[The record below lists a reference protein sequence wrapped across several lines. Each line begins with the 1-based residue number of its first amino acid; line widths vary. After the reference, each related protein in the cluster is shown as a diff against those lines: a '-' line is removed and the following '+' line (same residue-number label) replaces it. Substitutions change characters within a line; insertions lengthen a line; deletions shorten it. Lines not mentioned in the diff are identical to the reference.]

1 MNLKT
6 CAGRDQTGW
15 HILIILAC
23 CAIRPAAV
31 GAQAAFEPYESR
43 SEFLLTSPASSATGL
58 HGYLNPA
65 LAGHIQGPETVFV
78 WSDRRVKRQGSNQW
92 GLFTGFPHLGLGLVH
107 RRLPGRDLTDY
118 NLAVAGGERSGSFGV
133 AYGWSSGSA
142 RRNGRQNRISIGTL
156 LRPSRQVSLGITVVS
171 TLDGAREGV
180 ADLALRPAFG
190 RRLTLFAEAA
200 SANKQGGGGEYWSG
214 GASFEVADGILLTGR
229 FFDNRTVSLGI
240 ELGFSR
246 SAFSTQSRLDG
257 DRREFNT
264 YSTRIGPRRAS
275 ALTRYRQ
282 QDPKYLELLFDT
294 PTVHRRFPLFDRSQT
309 LLDLLQLIDR
319 SRTDDSIQGLALN
332 LSGLRISFAM
342 SWELR
347 EALREFKAGG
357 KRVIVYIDRT
367 NLVGYHLASV
377 ADRIYM
383 DPVGMLSL
391 EGFVAGQTYFAGSL
405 EKLGLGFDEWRFF
418 KYKSAMEALS
428 RREMSDA
435 DREQWTE
442 LIEDFYELVRG
453 EISAERSLQPSE
465 FDRLVDETTIFLAED
480 ALSSGL
486 VDSLGRWDDLEAVV
500 RDLEGGKGSVARS
513 YEPIHDTDWGAK
525 PRVAVVYALGIC
537 AMDSGIR
544 ARTLAKVLES
554 IKDDKTIDAVVLRV
568 DSPGGDGLA
577 SDLVAS
583 AVSRCRK
590 KKPVIV
596 SQGSV
601 AASGGYWLSMNA
613 DSIVAA
619 PNTATG
625 SIGII
630 GGWIYDLEFKQRLG
644 LTTDHVKVGAHAD
657 LPFGATLPLLG
668 LTLPDRNLDRGEKE
682 TMERVM
688 RSLYG
693 DFVGKVAKGRGLST
707 EKVEESAQG
716 RVWSGKRALERG
728 LVDELGGLHLAIRIA
743 EAKAGIPA
751 ETDVELVEYPR
762 QPLLDPSFF
771 TPSLVR
777 SETAMFV
784 DFLRFRIDHNGRP
797 LALMPEAFLNS
808 FAHDVPQ
815 VEPLGAFGRDGDG
828 EP

>member
-1 MNLKT
+1 MNVENRTAHGQKRWRILVIFAV
-6 CAGRDQTGW
+6 CAV
-15 HILIILAC
+15 
-23 CAIRPAAV
+23 RPGAAD
-31 GAQAAFEPYESR
+31 AQAAFEPYESR
-43 SEFLLTSPASSATGL
+43 SEFLLTSPGSTATGL

-65 LAGHIQGPETVFV
+65 LAARIQGPESVFA
-78 WSDRRVKRQGSNQW
+78 WSDRRAKRQGSNQW
-92 GLFTGFPHLGLGLVH
+92 GFFAGVPHLGLGLVH

-118 NLAVAGGERSGSFGV
+118 NLAVASGDRAGSFGI
-133 AYGWSSGSA
+133 AYGWSSGSTGRSG
-142 RRNGRQNRISIGTL
+142 RRNRISVGTL
-156 LRPSRQVSLGITVVS
+156 LRPSQQLSFGITVVS

-180 ADLALRPAFG
+180 ADLALRPGLG

-200 SANKQGGGGEYWSG
+200 SANRKGGGQEYWSG
-214 GASFEVADGILLTGR
+214 GASLEMADGILLTGR

-246 SAFSTQSRLDG
+246 TSFNTQSRLDG

-264 YSTRIGPRRAS
+264 YSTRVGPRRAS
-275 ALTRYRQ
+275 ALTRYRR
-282 QDPKYLELLFDT
+282 QDPNYLELPFDA

-309 LLDLLQLIDR
+309 LLDLLRLIDR
-319 SRTDDSIQGLALN
+319 SRTDDAIQGLALN
-332 LSGLRISFAM
+332 LSGLRISVAM

-347 EALREFKAGG
+347 EALREFKADG

-367 NLVGYHLASV
+367 NLIGYHLASV

-391 EGFVAGQTYFAGSL
+391 EGFVDGQTYFAGSL
-405 EKLGLGFDEWRFF
+405 KKLGLGFDEWLFF

-428 RREMSDA
+428 RREMSAA
-435 DREQWTE
+435 DREQWTA
-442 LIEDFYELVRG
+442 LIEDFYALVRG
-453 EISAERSLQPSE
+453 EICAQRGLQPSD
-465 FDRLVDETTIFLAED
+465 FDRLVDETTMFLAGD

-486 VDSLGRWDDLEAVV
+486 VDSLGRWDDLETVV

-513 YEPIHDTDWGAK
+513 YEPIHDTDWGPR
-525 PRVAVVYALGIC
+525 PRVAVVYALGVC

-544 ARTLAKVLES
+544 ARTLARELAS
-554 IKDDKTIDAVVLRV
+554 IADDAGIDAVVLRV

-577 SDLVAS
+577 SDLVAA
-583 AVSRCRK
+583 AVTRCRK

-613 DSIVAA
+613 DSIVSA
-619 PNTATG
+619 PNTVTG

-644 LTTDHVKVGAHAD
+644 MTTDHVKVGAHAD

-668 LTLPDRNLDRGEKE
+668 LTLPDRNLDGGEKE

-688 RSLYG
+688 RSLYT
-693 DFVGKVAKGRGLST
+693 DFVDKVAKGRGLST
-707 EKVEESAQG
+707 EEVEESAQG
-716 RVWSGKRALERG
+716 RVWSGKSAMERG
-728 LVDELGGLHLAIRIA
+728 LVDELGGLQVAIRIA
-743 EAKAGIPA
+743 AEKAGIPA
-751 ETDVELVEYPR
+751 ETEVELIEYPP
-762 QPLLDPSFF
+762 QPLLDPGFF
-771 TPSLVR
+771 TPRLVR
-777 SETAMFV
+777 SEASMLV
-784 DFLRFRIDHNGRP
+784 DFVRFRVDHNGRP
-797 LALMPEAFLNS
+797 LALMPDAFINS
-808 FAHDVPQ
+808 FAHEAPQ
-815 VEPLGAFGRDGDG
+815 VEPLGTFGRDRNG

>member
-1 MNLKT
+1 MNVKT
-6 CAGRDQTGW
+6 RISRDQTGRC
-15 HILIILAC
+15 ILIILAC
-23 CAIRPAAV
+23 CVICPAAA
-31 GAQAAFEPYESR
+31 GAQGAFEPYESR

-92 GLFTGFPHLGLGLVH
+92 GLFTGFPHLGLGMVH

-118 NLAVAGGERSGSFGV
+118 NLAVASGDRSGSLGV

-142 RRNGRQNRISIGTL
+142 GRNGRHNRISIGTL
-156 LRPSRQVSLGITVVS
+156 VRPSQQVSLGITVVS

-200 SANKQGGGGEYWSG
+200 SANKEGGGDEYWSG
-214 GASFEVADGILLTGR
+214 GAGFEIVDGILLTGR

-240 ELGFSR
+240 ELGLSR
-246 SAFSTQSRLDG
+246 SAFNTQSRLDG

-275 ALTRYRQ
+275 ALTRYWQ
-282 QDPKYLELLFDT
+282 PDPKYLELLFDT
-294 PTVHRRFPLFDRSQT
+294 PIVHRRFPLFDRSQT
-309 LLDLLQLIDR
+309 LLDVLQLIDR

-347 EALREFKAGG
+347 EALREFKAAG

-377 ADRIYM
+377 ADRVYM

-405 EKLGLGFDEWRFF
+405 QKLGLGFDEWRFY
-418 KYKSAMEALS
+418 KYKSAVETLS
-428 RREMSDA
+428 RREMSAA
-435 DREQWTE
+435 DREQWSE
-442 LIEDFYELVRG
+442 LIEDFYGTVRS
-453 EISAERSLQPSE
+453 EICAERKLKPAE
-465 FDRLVDETTIFLAED
+465 FDRLVDETTMFLPED

-486 VDSLGRWDDLEAVV
+486 VDSLGRWDDLETLVQ
-500 RDLEGGKGSVARS
+500 DLEGGKGSVARS
-513 YEPIHDTDWGAK
+513 YEPIHDADWGAR
-525 PRVAVVYALGIC
+525 PRVAVVYALGVC
-537 AMDSGIR
+537 AMDSGIG
-544 ARTLAKVLES
+544 ARTLSKELES
-554 IKDDKTIDAVVLRV
+554 IKDDENIDAVVLRV

-583 AVSRCRK
+583 AVTRCRE

-619 PNTATG
+619 PNTVTG

-630 GGWIYDLEFKQRLG
+630 GGWLYDLEFKQRLG
-644 LTTDHVKVGAHAD
+644 MTTDHVKVGAHAD

-668 LTLPDRNLDRGEKE
+668 LTLPDRNLDSGEQE

-688 RSLYG
+688 RSLYR
-693 DFVGKVAKGRGLST
+693 DFVDKVGKGRGLST
-707 EKVEESAQG
+707 ESVEESAQG
-716 RVWSGKRALERG
+716 RVWSGKRAMERG
-728 LVDELGGLHLAIRIA
+728 LVDELGGLNRAIRIA
-743 EAKAGIPA
+743 AEKAGIPA
-751 ETDVELVEYPR
+751 DADVELVEYPH
-762 QPLLDPSFF
+762 QSLLDPGFF

-777 SETAMFV
+777 SEASTFL
-784 DFLRFRIDHNGRP
+784 DFLRFRVDHNGQP
-797 LALMPEAFLNS
+797 LALMPEAFINS
-808 FAHDVPQ
+808 FAHELPQ
-815 VEPLGAFGRDGDG
+815 VEPLGAFGRDGDD